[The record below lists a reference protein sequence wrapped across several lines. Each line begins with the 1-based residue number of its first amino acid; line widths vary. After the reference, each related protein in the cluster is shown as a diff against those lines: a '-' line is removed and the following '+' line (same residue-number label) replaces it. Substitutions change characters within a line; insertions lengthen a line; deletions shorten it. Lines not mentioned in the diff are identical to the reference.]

1 MSKRRMIVSCCGVVI
16 GLGLIVFS
24 LIQDGR
30 IDQVTWVGLT
40 FFVIG
45 MLQILRYIR
54 YRTNRNYKEQVDIS
68 ENDER
73 NAFISNKAWS
83 WAGYS
88 YVLLMAMGLIVLLV
102 MGKKEYL
109 ICSAGLCLMIV
120 LYWIFYLILNRKY

>member
-24 LIQDGR
+24 LMQDGKVS
-30 IDQVTWVGLT
+30 QVTWVGLT

-54 YRTNRNYKEQVDIS
+54 YRTNHNYREQMDIS

-73 NAFISNKAWS
+73 NAFISNKAWA

-88 YVLLMAMGLIVLLV
+88 YVLMMAMGLIVLLI
-102 MGKKEYL
+102 MGKTEYL
-109 ICSAGLCLMIV
+109 ICSACLCLMII